1 MAFRL
6 GEKLDDPLSMYLTDF
21 CTVPMPLAGIPAIS
35 IPNGLSDG
43 LPTGFQ
49 LAGPAFSENRI
60 LDAAHALERAI
71 GFDGERGEDMTD
83 YEPVIGLEI
92 HVQLATRT
100 KMFCG
105 CELSF
110 GEPPNTRTCPVCL
123 ALPGALP
130 VANEQAIRNVLTIGL
145 ALECDLAER
154 SVFHR
159 KNYFYPDSPKA
170 YQISQYDEP
179 LCRGGRL
186 GDVRIHRVHLEEDAA
201 KLVHVGASGRIHG
214 SDASIVDFNRGGTP
228 LAEIVTEPDLHAAE
242 DARVLAELLRTTLR
256 QTGVSD
262 VNMEEG
268 SLRCDANISLRP
280 VGSSVYGTKTELKNM
295 NSFRFIE
302 RGIRAEIARQEEI
315 LRGGGEVVQETLHF
329 DPRTER
335 ITSLR
340 SKEEAHDYRYF
351 PEPDLLPVAITEEMV
366 ATARAALPELPA
378 ARQERFE
385 HLGLSADTARQLS
398 WRPELGDFFESA
410 LEADAAPAQPLAN
423 WVTGELVARIGEKDP
438 AGTRVEPAAFAA
450 LVGMVAGGTL
460 TPANGKVVLERLVT
474 EGGDPGA
481 IVEAEGLAAVSDA
494 GELEGVV
501 QAALDANG
509 DAAEKIRAGNMKA
522 IGAIIG
528 HVMRETK
535 GRADGAEVTRI
546 VRDKLGV

>member
-1 MAFRL
+1 
-6 GEKLDDPLSMYLTDF
+6 
-21 CTVPMPLAGIPAIS
+21 
-35 IPNGLSDG
+35 
-43 LPTGFQ
+43 
-49 LAGPAFSENRI
+49 
-60 LDAAHALERAI
+60 
-71 GFDGERGEDMTD
+71 MTD

-130 VANEQAIRNVLTIGL
+130 TANEQAIRNVLTIGL
-145 ALECDLAER
+145 ALECDLAAR

-186 GDVRIHRVHLEEDAA
+186 AGVRIHRVHLEEDAA

-228 LAEIVTEPDLHAAE
+228 LAEIVTEPDLHTAE
-242 DARVLAELLRTTLR
+242 DARAWLELLRTTLR

-280 VGSSVYGTKTELKNM
+280 VGSAVLGTKTELKNM

-302 RGIRAEIARQEEI
+302 RGIRAEVARQEEI
-315 LRGGGEVVQETLHF
+315 LRGGGEIEQETLHF

-351 PEPDLLPVAITEEMV
+351 PEPDLLPVAITQEMID
-366 ATARAALPELPA
+366 TAGAVLPELPV
-378 ARQERFE
+378 ARQERLE
-385 HLGLSADTARQLS
+385 ALGLNADTARQLA
-398 WRPELGDFFESA
+398 WRPELGDFFEA
-410 LEADAAPAQPLAN
+410 AVAADGAPVQPLAN
-423 WVTGELVARIGEKDP
+423 WVTGELVARIGEQDP
-438 AGTRVEPAAFAA
+438 SETSVAPDAFAA
-450 LVGMVAGGTL
+450 LVGMVAGRSL
-460 TPANGKVVLERLVT
+460 TPANGRAVLERLVT
-474 EGGDPGA
+474 EGGDPAA

-501 QAALDANG
+501 VAALAANE

-546 VRDKLGV
+546 VREKLGV